1 MLRNLTHVIAGC
13 LFFQAAVSVASAADE
28 PSAPAE
34 YTYRVYGL
42 FTDPRE
48 AELREVF
55 KKQISEIEIVSI
67 DMKSGE
73 GTFKYNEEKLFGK
86 GTKEQLIERFNNKLR
101 GLTRSSFGIAT
112 RDETPADKLMEIEIQ
127 VIGLDCT
134 ACCYAASQIV
144 YQKPGVKQARTN
156 FKDGILTALV
166 EKEKFNR
173 TEAEEALKQQGVGIK
188 TP

>member
-1 MLRNLTHVIAGC
+1 MNRNLLLLIGGC
-13 LFFQAAVSVASAADE
+13 LCFQSFAFAADE
-28 PSAPAE
+28 PNAPAE

-48 AELREVF
+48 KELREIF
-55 KKQISEIEIVSI
+55 KTQIPEIEIFSI
-67 DMKSGE
+67 DMKTGE

-101 GLTRSSFGIAT
+101 GLTRGLFGISA
-112 RDETPADKLMEIEIQ
+112 REETPADKLEEIKID

-144 YQKPGVKQARTN
+144 YQRPGVKQARTS
-156 FKDGILTALV
+156 FKDGVLTALV

-173 TEAEEALKQQGVGIK
+173 TEAEEALKQQGVLIK